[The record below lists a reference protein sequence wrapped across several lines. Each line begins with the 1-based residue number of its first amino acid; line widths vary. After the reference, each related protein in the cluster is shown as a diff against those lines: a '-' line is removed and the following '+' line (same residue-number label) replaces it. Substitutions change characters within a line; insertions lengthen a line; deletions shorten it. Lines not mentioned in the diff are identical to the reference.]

1 MTFRQMEYVVEVAD
15 QGSISVAARKLMIS
29 QPSLSQ
35 TIKSIENEFNITLF
49 DRSAIPLVPTKAGA
63 IFLNK
68 AHMMLH
74 ALEDLKKELSI
85 TASMPHELHIG
96 ISDSA
101 ALINKHIFS
110 EFREHYPEL
119 KLYLVER
126 DQYVLERMLEAGKLD
141 MIFTMMPYDNPNL
154 DVFSLV
160 EDELLIALPKQHQ
173 ISTACIESDSGVIG
187 TDGKQT
193 YLPIIDIEQCSDV
206 RFVLSGRDRLKFTQ
220 MSILRTAIEPQIG
233 FETDSLSSAVSL
245 AAFMPHGTIV
255 PMLYSTLYDGQDRPL
270 FFRCSESLPKWGFA
284 LSLQKDAV
292 ISDAGYCYIELFVKY
307 VEMLGLLKQGMSADI
322 LMTQL
327 KKRNNVEIKKSSGTK

>member
-35 TIKSIENEFNITLF
+35 TIKSIESEFNITLF
-49 DRSAIPLVPTKAGA
+49 DRSAIPLVPTKAGTV
-63 IFLNK
+63 FLNK
-68 AHMMLH
+68 AHIMLH
-74 ALEDLKKELSI
+74 AMEDLKKELSL
-85 TASMPHELHIG
+85 TANMPQELHIG

-110 EFREHYPEL
+110 EFREYYPDL

-160 EDELLIALPKQHQ
+160 EDELLIALPKEHPVSSAAIEAQNGLFDDAGNQ
-173 ISTACIESDSGVIG
+173 IRFPAIDMNAC
-187 TDGKQT
+187 
-193 YLPIIDIEQCSDV
+193 CDV

-220 MSILRTAIEPQIG
+220 MSVLRTAFEPRIS
-233 FETDSLSSAVSL
+233 FETDSLASAVSL
-245 AAFMPHGTIV
+245 AAFLPHGTIV
-255 PMLYSTLYDGQDRPL
+255 PMLYSSLYDGVDRPL
-270 FFRCSESLPKWGFA
+270 FFRCSDALPKWSFA
-284 LSLQKDAV
+284 LSLQKNAP
-292 ISDAGYCYIELFVKY
+292 ISEAGQCYIRLFATY
-307 VEMLGLLKQGMSADI
+307 IETLGLLKRGMSAEG
-322 LMTQL
+322 LLHVL
-327 KKRNNVEIKKSSGTK
+327 KKINIDENKKSSGT